1 MRPLRPGD
9 LLVLTFSGHGAQ
21 IPDVTGDEEDGLV
34 LIDQTAYII
43 DKEASFSIPETQ
55 QLSCNFWEKKR
66 VQEAPTLTYTPAVAE
81 MEV

>member
-55 QLSCNFWEKKR
+55 QLSCNF
-66 VQEAPTLTYTPAVAE
+66 
-81 MEV
+81 